1 MASIDGLLKFIV
13 GGAAGTAV
21 GLAVAS
27 LLAPQKGEDL
37 QAAAHQRIADAKAAG
52 DEAERQTEAAIK
64 DRFRQRVG
72 DPDAFAVDA
81 GAGGGQPKW
90 S

>member
-1 MASIDGLLKFIV
+1 MGGLLKFLL

-27 LLAPQKGEDL
+27 LLAPQKGSEL
-37 QAAAHQRIADAKAAG
+37 QAATHERLAAAKAAG
-52 DEAERQTEAAIK
+52 DEAERQTATAMQ

-72 DPDAFAVDA
+72 DPAALTTVDTTA
-81 GAGGGQPKW
+81 
-90 S
+90 SNLV

>member
-1 MASIDGLLKFIV
+1 MVMGGFLKFIL

-27 LLAPQKGEDL
+27 LLAPQKGTEL
-37 QAAAHQRIADAKAAG
+37 QAATHERLAAAKEAG
-52 DEAERQTEAAIK
+52 DEAERQTASAMQ

-72 DPDAFAVDA
+72 DPRAFTPSDPAAKDHV
-81 GAGGGQPKW
+81 
-90 S
+90 

>member
-1 MASIDGLLKFIV
+1 MGGFLKFIL

-27 LLAPQKGEDL
+27 LLAPQKGSEL
-37 QAAAHQRIADAKAAG
+37 RAATHERLTAAKAAG
-52 DEAERQTEAAIK
+52 DEAERQTASAMQ

-72 DPDAFAVDA
+72 DSTAFTPYDPAAKVHA
-81 GAGGGQPKW
+81 
-90 S
+90 

>member
-1 MASIDGLLKFIV
+1 MGGFLKFIL

-27 LLAPQKGEDL
+27 LLAPQKGSDL
-37 QAAAHQRIADAKAAG
+37 QAAAHERLAAAKTAG
-52 DEAERQTEAAIK
+52 DEAERQTASAMQ

-72 DPDAFAVDA
+72 DPTALTPADPAAKDH
-81 GAGGGQPKW
+81 G
-90 S
+90 

>member
-1 MASIDGLLKFIV
+1 MGGFLKFIL

-27 LLAPQKGEDL
+27 LLAPQKGSDL
-37 QAAAHQRIADAKAAG
+37 QAAAHQRLADAKSAG
-52 DEAERQTEAAIK
+52 DAAERDTTTALQ

-72 DPDAFAVDA
+72 DPAAFTARDAD
-81 GAGGGQPKW
+81 GQGR

>member
-1 MASIDGLLKFIV
+1 MGSMEGFLKFVI

-27 LLAPQKGEDL
+27 LLAPQKGADL
-37 QAAAHQRIADAKAAG
+37 QEAAHNRIAEARAAG
-52 DEAERQTEAAIK
+52 DEAERQTEHELRQ
-64 DRFRQRVG
+64 RFRQKVK
-72 DPDAFAVDA
+72 DPNAFAPA
-81 GAGGGQPKW
+81 ETISKGAQ

>member
-1 MASIDGLLKFIV
+1 MNGLLKFLV

-27 LLAPQKGEDL
+27 LMAPQKGSEL
-37 QAAAHQRIADAKAAG
+37 QASARQRLADAKDAG
-52 DEAERQTEAAIK
+52 DEAERQTEAAIQ

-72 DPDAFAVDA
+72 DPGAFRASA
-81 GAGGGQPKW
+81 GRSGGPA

>member
-1 MASIDGLLKFIV
+1 MGGFLKFIL

-27 LLAPQKGEDL
+27 LLAPQKGSDL
-37 QAAAHQRIADAKAAG
+37 QAATHERLAAAKTAG
-52 DEAERQTEAAIK
+52 DEAERQTVIAMQ

-72 DPDAFAVDA
+72 DPRAFTPDDSVAK
-81 GAGGGQPKW
+81 GRG
-90 S
+90 

>member
-1 MASIDGLLKFIV
+1 MVMGGFLKFIL

-27 LLAPQKGEDL
+27 LLAPQKGSEL
-37 QAAAHQRIADAKAAG
+37 RAATHERLTAAKAAG
-52 DEAERQTEAAIK
+52 DEAERQTASAMQ

-72 DPDAFAVDA
+72 DSRAFTPYDSTAKDHA
-81 GAGGGQPKW
+81 
-90 S
+90 

>member
-1 MASIDGLLKFIV
+1 MDGFLKFIL

-27 LLAPQKGEDL
+27 LLAPQKGSEL
-37 QAAAHQRIADAKAAG
+37 QAATHERLAEAKAAG
-52 DEAERQTEAAIK
+52 DEAERQTTSAMH

-72 DPDAFAVDA
+72 DPLAFTPGDPVAK
-81 GAGGGQPKW
+81 GRE
-90 S
+90 

>member
-1 MASIDGLLKFIV
+1 MGGFLKFIL

-27 LLAPQKGEDL
+27 LLAPQKGSEL
-37 QAAAHQRIADAKAAG
+37 RAATHERLTAAKAAG
-52 DEAERQTEAAIK
+52 DEAERQTASAMQ

-72 DPDAFAVDA
+72 DSTAFTPYDPAAKDHA
-81 GAGGGQPKW
+81 
-90 S
+90 